1 MPKTINENNLSY
13 LTGAL
18 AFLILSTYFVS
29 IVLFGRTGVT
39 GPYIISGILVLLCLV
54 IFYCKQRYPV
64 KKVAIAI
71 GVGVGFSLLVL
82 VLTVLV
88 GTSLISGLNPPP
100 PSESIPGSLEYNRS
114 ITLDVPLPVS
124 PSTVPN
130 YRVVSVHKFS
140 SGTGTALT
148 VKKHIPS
155 IEEAPGLAE
164 KVLEEYGGLPADA
177 VLEKTEQVFM
187 KKYNL
192 KTEMV
197 EEQYPQ
203 YTRVAYRQ
211 YVNGSP
217 VMGSGIAVSLGENGE
232 LLDISK
238 DWSTLEYAG
247 EVPVISADEA
257 FEKLQARDLLKP
269 IQSSLN
275 GYHITR
281 VQSGYYVENDLP
293 NSTMK
298 EFTQNRCTP
307 VWIFYGIK
315 PEIIDDEPFPLLVNA
330 TRG

>member
-1 MPKTINENNLSY
+1 MTKNIDENQLSY
-13 LTGAL
+13 LAGAL
-18 AFLILSTYFVS
+18 AFLILSAYFIS
-29 IVLFGRTGVT
+29 LILFGRPGGT
-39 GPYIISGILVLLCLV
+39 GPFILVGVSVLLCLV

-64 KKVAIAI
+64 KKVAISI
-71 GVGVGFSLLVL
+71 GVGVGLSLLVL
-82 VLTVLV
+82 VLAVLV

-100 PSESIPGSLEYNRS
+100 PAESIPGSREYNRS
-114 ITLDVPLPVS
+114 ITPDVPLPVS
-124 PSTVPN
+124 PVTVPR
-130 YRVVSVHKFS
+130 YRVTSVQKFS
-140 SGTGTALT
+140 SGTGTALM

-155 IEEAPGLAE
+155 VAEAPGLAE
-164 KVLEEYGGLPADA
+164 KLLEQYGGLPADA
-177 VLEKTEQVFM
+177 VLEKTEQVFI

-192 KTEMV
+192 KTGTV

-247 EVPVISADEA
+247 EIPVISADEA
-257 FEKLQARDLLKP
+257 FEKLQARDLLMQV
-269 IQSSLN
+269 QSSLN

-281 VQSGYYVENDLP
+281 VQPGYYVETHLP
-293 NSTMK
+293 DASAQPTRPD
-298 EFTQNRCTP
+298 TCTP

-315 PEIIDDEPFPLLVNA
+315 PGTDVVPFPLMVNA